1 MREAATNGT
10 MVKWFGG
17 KDRAMMFV
25 ARVCYFGSRTNF
37 YFVVGIF

>member
-1 MREAATNGT
+1 MREAATYGT

-25 ARVCYFGSRTNF
+25 AGVCYFGSRTNF
-37 YFVVGIF
+37 YFVVDIF